1 MNDFANHQGQLVNNS
16 ITAPTQKK
24 EKRKKPAK
32 D

>member
-24 EKRKKPAK
+24 RKKK
-32 D
+32 KTS

>member
-1 MNDFANHQGQLVNNS
+1 MNDFANNQGQLVNNS
-16 ITAPTQKK
+16 ITTPTQKK